1 MGLTATTA
9 AAIKQLA
16 AQEAEQLAP
25 LEAAHPAL
33 RALPNKANLRGNQA
47 ELQEV
52 SAALRQATKQ
62 LCRNL
67 KDNPNV
73 AENMAKCAA
82 QREALQGL
90 LGCTLDSLDLSRTV
104 QPVLEAVMTAQQAEA
119 IMHEM
124 IEAEKTATALVK
136 ALKAD
141 LASEKQQH
149 EERVR
154 EQRREVAALKEQ
166 LRQEKLTTAVEGRFH
181 KKGLAATNQATRR
194 QQHCTLDDMEVQL
207 GLLQQQMEIER
218 SVHSAVSEFLG
229 SKAGQLQEDA
239 GGWHGRREEDGRTK
253 ERALEVLRATH
264 AHDLERLAEAGARLK
279 DELAAKA
286 ARDAKAEEEAEEE
299 AAEKALRER
308 QLAAVITIQAAWRGC
323 KIEAAHSAL
332 MMSALSARMKGKAVS
347 RSVAYADTEP
357 LFPWRPKRWDAT
369 PKVILIVGAMQMAM
383 AAYGFQAPNMSKV
396 IGAMLIGIAGNV
408 LKQNAIM
415 PPPRTP
421 AWRQRRR
428 QAGQAATLCVARC
441 WVLARP
447 SSACCWRAA
456 RSTSPRLPAV

>member
-25 LEAAHPAL
+25 LEAAHVHAVLQATISRLALLAVIVVDPHVQAQELTQSVGEEISRMIQHQKELEARFHELVAAQPAL
-33 RALPNKANLRGNQA
+33 QALPNKANLRKNQA

-52 SAALRQATKQ
+52 SAALRQGTKQ

-90 LGCTLDSLDLSRTV
+90 LGATLDSLELSRSV
-104 QPVLEAVMTAQQAEA
+104 QPVIEAVMTAEQAEA
-119 IMHEM
+119 DMREM
-124 IEAEKTATALVK
+124 IEAEKSATALVK

-149 EERVR
+149 EEQVR

-194 QQHCTLDDMEVQL
+194 QQHSTLDDMEAQL

-218 SVHSAVSEFLG
+218 SVHASVNEFLA
-229 SKAGQLQEDA
+229 SKAGQLQDDA
-239 GGWHGRREEDGRTK
+239 GGWHSRREEDGRTK

-264 AHDLERLAEAGARLK
+264 AHDLERLAEAEACLR

-286 ARDAKAEEEAEEE
+286 ARDAKAEEEAEKA
-299 AAEKALRER
+299 AAEKALQAR
-308 QLAAVITIQAAWRGC
+308 QLAAAITIQAAWRGY
-323 KIEAAHSAL
+323 K
-332 MMSALSARMKGKAVS
+332 ARHEVKGAKSKGKKS
-347 RSVAYADTEP
+347 
-357 LFPWRPKRWDAT
+357 
-369 PKVILIVGAMQMAM
+369 G
-383 AAYGFQAPNMSKV
+383 
-396 IGAMLIGIAGNV
+396 
-408 LKQNAIM
+408 
-415 PPPRTP
+415 
-421 AWRQRRR
+421 
-428 QAGQAATLCVARC
+428 
-441 WVLARP
+441 
-447 SSACCWRAA
+447 SAKGKK
-456 RSTSPRLPAV
+456 